1 MSFVQYAMKRCA
13 IFIEEQ
19 TGLPFGLLVAS
30 AFHSNHSVSDG
41 IPCEMF
47 KLAKTCAYVKGSVSD
62 DSKMFKETAET
73 PLPVV
78 ALVCRICKT
87 FLLIVKCSFSFSK
100 QILPSM
106 TWPL

>member
-1 MSFVQYAMKRCA
+1 MIREKCFTCSIHEPSQLK
-13 IFIEEQ
+13 
-19 TGLPFGLLVAS
+19 LLYQWLHLS
-30 AFHSNHSVSDG
+30 AGYVKGSVSDG

-87 FLLIVKCSFSFSK
+87 FLLTVKCSFSFSK